1 MKKKAKIKKAYF
13 LIILFIM
20 SIYYS
25 YKYFENKNK
34 TLNNKEIVELVVN
47 NSFKE
52 ENIIKQLIN
61 YNSNP
66 IRLLNKTYE
75 ETIEEKTDKP
85 VIYLYNTH
93 PKEEYN
99 KSTIGEYSINP
110 TVIMNNYILE
120 DIFEK
125 KGFPSFVEEKE
136 TTEILDKN
144 NWNYAS
150 SYKASRILIEEAK
163 DKYNSLKY
171 YIDIH
176 RDSLE
181 KSKTTITIE
190 GKDYAKILF
199 ILGLENENYQENLD
213 FIEKINNKIEEYYP
227 NLSKGIYKKSGPGVN
242 GIYNQDFSKYTIL
255 IEVGGYEN
263 TTTEVLNTAIAFS
276 KCFLEV
282 LNEENN

>member
-136 TTEILDKN
+136 TTETVELGTFGGDINNDFLAAMEENLVASKN
-144 NWNYAS
+144 KRLGS
-150 SYKASRILIEEAK
+150 EEEPEPEAK
-163 DKYNSLKY
+163 KAPAK
-171 YIDIH
+171 
-176 RDSLE
+176 
-181 KSKTTITIE
+181 KTTT
-190 GKDYAKILF
+190 
-199 ILGLENENYQENLD
+199 
-213 FIEKINNKIEEYYP
+213 
-227 NLSKGIYKKSGPGVN
+227 KK
-242 GIYNQDFSKYTIL
+242 
-255 IEVGGYEN
+255 
-263 TTTEVLNTAIAFS
+263 TTTKKEAEKKEPAKKEAAKKETTA
-276 KCFLEV
+276 KKTTTTKKTTKK
-282 LNEENN
+282 